1 MNASRIFLVAAGFL
15 VAFGVSASG
24 KLTTDTIDRWLDAMP
39 AVESWAEKNGI
50 DEQEIAAGEDGI
62 PDFVGAIKELESG
75 RDGLEDIA
83 SEHGFDGAIDW
94 ADTSNRITRAF
105 LALEMSQQDTDMAAV
120 ERQMEQRMA
129 QIENNDQM
137 SDAQK
142 QQMRQQMDA
151 LQQSLRVAKK
161 MTEDVP
167 EADQRAVAE
176 RRDALKEFYEGQQ

>member
-1 MNASRIFLVAAGFL
+1 
-15 VAFGVSASG
+15 
-24 KLTTDTIDRWLDAMP
+24 
-39 AVESWAEKNGI
+39 
-50 DEQEIAAGEDGI
+50 
-62 PDFVGAIKELESG
+62 
-75 RDGLEDIA
+75 
-83 SEHGFDGAIDW
+83 
-94 ADTSNRITRAF
+94 
-105 LALEMSQQDTDMAAV
+105 MSQQDTDMAAV

-151 LQQSLRVAKK
+151 MQQSLRVAKK

-167 EADQRAVAE
+167 EADQQAVAE